1 MIDKKSLIIWMLILT
16 AGTCGVILAAGS
28 GLPLYYMAAT
38 ATISLLIAAV
48 GLRDILALERAGA
61 SRSAVSAATAR
72 SMGLVYTWGALAL
85 FVTYFFILPQWHE
98 WPVFF
103 GAFALVAVISLF
115 FAATLSKDV
124 ERGNDDPTLL
134 KIGRALTWVQFAGT
148 LAAIVGLLIDPDKQF
163 LNVARKDWAAQTVFF
178 FGAIAL
184 AAISA
189 GALFLTRDRAS
200 GT

>member
-1 MIDKKSLIIWMLILT
+1 MIDKKSLIIWMLTLT
-16 AGTCGVILAAGS
+16 AGICAVILSAGA
-28 GLPLYYMAAT
+28 GTPHYYMAAT
-38 ATISLLIAAV
+38 AIISFLIAAM
-48 GLRDILALERAGA
+48 GLRDILVLEGAGA

-85 FVTYFFILPQWHE
+85 FATYFFILPQWHE

-103 GAFALVAVISLF
+103 GAFTLVAAVSLF

-124 ERGNDDPTLL
+124 ERGKDDPTLL
-134 KIGRALTWVQFAGT
+134 KIGRILTWVQFVGT
-148 LAAIVGLLIDPDKQF
+148 LVAIVGLLIDPDKQF
-163 LNVARKDWAAQTVFF
+163 LNVAKKDWAAQTVFF

-189 GALFLTRDRAS
+189 GALFLTRERAP